1 MEVVWRVEVIWFAA
15 LLLVGGFVYLVWPI
29 PREPR
34 KPDRYDP
41 EAFDEAVLPPMKH
54 NRKWYK
60 IG

>member
-1 MEVVWRVEVIWFAA
+1 MAVAA
-15 LLLVGGFVYLVWPI
+15 FIVTAFVLLVWVAWPI

-34 KPDRYDP
+34 KPDKYDP